1 MARAGGARSQ
11 ALPGHLGVLR
21 PHHRQLQVER
31 VGESV
36 GTGVELNGDGLDPA
50 HGLLAVAAA
59 KFQV

>member
-1 MARAGGARSQ
+1 MAPARLDGGA
-11 ALPGHLGVLR
+11 R
-21 PHHRQLQVER
+21 PHHRQLER

-50 HGLLAVAAA
+50 HELLAVAAA